1 LLAVLQTLTHQ
12 QPQEERMDDTTDSTV
27 TEMVD
32 ERVTELHRE
41 TIYFKVNLQMYFILN
56 FKLN

>member
-1 LLAVLQTLTHQ
+1 
-12 QPQEERMDDTTDSTV
+12 MDDTTDSTV